1 MWGCPHLIRLLQL
14 QHDRLMSKTGESI
27 MKSIPK
33 RALFVLCCWLALSMT
48 VSAAD
53 KGNFS
58 TAPRTNNGQKW
69 RIAYYEGGEYIDY
82 QKIFTETIRGL
93 MRLGWIETAE
103 IPPQKGEETKEL
115 WNWLATKAKSSYLE
129 FLKDGHY
136 SPNWDEK
143 ARKGVADTVLT
154 RITQKKDVD
163 LLLAMGTWAG
173 KDFSNDRHHTP
184 TIVMSASDPIAA
196 GIIKSVED
204 SGFDHV
210 HACVDPNRND
220 RQIRVFHEIIGFKR
234 LGVAYEDSL
243 TGRSYAAL
251 DKIEKL
257 SKDRNFE
264 VVHCHTQSDIA
275 DTRAAEETVIACF
288 RELVEKSDAIY
299 VTQQGGV
306 SARSIPELVKVVN
319 DHRIPTFS
327 QSGSEEVKY
336 GFFVSISQAGFKY
349 VGEFHAETI
358 AKVLNGARPNQLDQ
372 LFEEPPKIAINLK
385 TAELIGFDPPV
396 VLLGAADEI
405 FRDIVLPQ

>member
-1 MWGCPHLIRLLQL
+1 
-14 QHDRLMSKTGESI
+14 